1 MAREQGTKSSWNF
14 LSWFYPSGPGRGFRG
29 ICGFGSAGRR
39 TRYKKVIKC
48 GETVCISTHLSGS
61 RSLFFSFSA
70 NTPGEAAVEI
80 WFTVLWNYGTCPN
93 TRWLKLEFASRRAA
107 GVDALDG
114 GKILH
119 LREPSLMCTI
129 WYALSPR
136 WRSKHRTAWFWFMR
150 PGGRTS
156 VSWTA
161 LLWSTVRSRWPGRTH
176 VLGIGCWLW
185 SWPAEWTWYW
195 DHFVISL
202 A

>member
-48 GETVCISTHLSGS
+48 GERVCISTHLSGS

-80 WFTVLWNYGTCPN
+80 WFTVLGNYGTCPN

-136 WRSKHRTAWFWFMR
+136 WRSKQNCLVLIHETWRQNICQLDSPAVVDCEVPVTWTYSCAGHRLLALVL
-150 PGGRTS
+150 TS
-156 VSWTA
+156 RVNMI
-161 LLWSTVRSRWPGRTH
+161 
-176 VLGIGCWLW
+176 LGSFCN
-185 SWPAEWTWYW
+185 
-195 DHFVISL
+195 
-202 A
+202 

>member
-48 GETVCISTHLSGS
+48 GERVCISTHLSGS

-114 GKILH
+114 GEIFAFA
-119 LREPSLMCTI
+119 RTI
-129 WYALSPR
+129 SNVHH
-136 WRSKHRTAWFWFMR
+136 SDMHCR
-150 PGGRTS
+150 PGGDQNTELLGSDSWDLEAEHLSAGQPCCGRLWGPGDLDVLMCWAS
-156 VSWTA
+156 VAGSGLDQQSEHDT
-161 LLWSTVRSRWPGRTH
+161 
-176 VLGIGCWLW
+176 GIIL
-185 SWPAEWTWYW
+185 
-195 DHFVISL
+195 
-202 A
+202 